1 MTVERFIAS
10 KNPSKAQL
18 AMQEMLRDIAVDKSY
33 SKMMRLRLRG
43 DAESECHDVYYTA
56 MDGDRA
62 VSRHWMGWGKHAN
75 AIGNW
80 GNFLTIEEYRGKGI
94 GGSVLKKWWD
104 DLHSPDHCP
113 LPLGFLCTAGNT
125 ELTRLYSKFG
135 FRPAIDGRDY
145 GPLYMPLGNSP
156 ATFSELCE
164 EYYQP
169 SDTIIRRPAAI
180 GWRHE
185 IDCLLRF
192 YFINNGE
199 KFGIDGIESVEE
211 LLVTDKSRAEMLFT
225 PSEKCVGWAFDGK
238 IQLHPIYRSAM
249 IIQG

>member
-1 MTVERFIAS
+1 MFQQELEELLALSEADKLGKEYYEQTGIVLSGEVIDETMIQRLMKAGGLEHYMDIQKDGLDALILAASKVIYQEVMRMTVERFIAS

-113 LPLGFLCTAGNT
+113 LPLGFLGND
-125 ELTRLYSKFG
+125 F
-135 FRPAIDGRDY
+135 
-145 GPLYMPLGNSP
+145 
-156 ATFSELCE
+156 
-164 EYYQP
+164 
-169 SDTIIRRPAAI
+169 
-180 GWRHE
+180 
-185 IDCLLRF
+185 
-192 YFINNGE
+192 
-199 KFGIDGIESVEE
+199 
-211 LLVTDKSRAEMLFT
+211 
-225 PSEKCVGWAFDGK
+225 
-238 IQLHPIYRSAM
+238 
-249 IIQG
+249 